1 MIDCG
6 QQAMRTHCFSSSL
19 HSRPRAVQA
28 IIQPNRSR
36 VAQPAPL
43 QPGLQVHTVLVA
55 LTEHAALVPH
65 PPLLGV
71 LQSAVWAG
79 RVCVHIVVGLLRV
92 AQHRAWSCRQVHA

>member
-55 LTEHAALVPH
+55 LTEHAALAPH

-71 LQSAVWAG
+71 LQSAVGAG
-79 RVCVHIVVGLLRV
+79 CAQSV
-92 AQHRAWSCRQVHA
+92 AQTGRMPAGPHMPMSDC